1 MKGHI
6 LQQGLLTQGTPA
18 SDEGPSSTESTEPAG
33 YWAGRVPG
41 VPVAHP
47 ADKPKK

>member
-1 MKGHI
+1 M
-6 LQQGLLTQGTPA
+6 QGTLA
-18 SDEGPSSTESTEPAG
+18 GDEGPSSTDSPEPAG

-47 ADKPKK
+47 ADKHKK